1 MVYIT
6 PDFFPPVGLKRL
18 ESGDREQPSEPKKM
32 KTRGRGFGGGGTH
45 ENGEWVLG
53 DDDDDEEEDEE
64 PGYDAAAAAN
74 PSDADLEA
82 AARRQGL
89 VKRTIQEM
97 VRSRRVG
104 ETFLQDGP
112 CYQVSFLDRFLKEGK
127 KLE

>member
-1 MVYIT
+1 
-6 PDFFPPVGLKRL
+6 
-18 ESGDREQPSEPKKM
+18 M

-53 DDDDDEEEDEE
+53 DGDDEDDEEPEYD
-64 PGYDAAAAAN
+64 DAAAAAN

-112 CYQVSFLDRFLKEGK
+112 CYQVSFLDCFLKEGK

>member
-1 MVYIT
+1 
-6 PDFFPPVGLKRL
+6 
-18 ESGDREQPSEPKKM
+18 M
-32 KTRGRGFGGGGTH
+32 KTRGRGFGGGGGTH

-53 DDDDDEEEDEE
+53 DGDTDDEENDEE

-89 VKRTIQEM
+89 VRRTIQEM

-112 CYQVSFLDRFLKEGK
+112 CYQVRIFDCPPLENGKEK
-127 KLE
+127 KQE

>member
-1 MVYIT
+1 
-6 PDFFPPVGLKRL
+6 
-18 ESGDREQPSEPKKM
+18 M
-32 KTRGRGFGGGGTH
+32 KTRGRGFGGGGGTH

-53 DDDDDEEEDEE
+53 DGDDEEEDEDEE
-64 PGYDAAAAAN
+64 PDYDAAAAN

-112 CYQVSFLDRFLKEGK
+112 CYQVSFLDRFLNEGK
-127 KLE
+127 RKQ